1 MAHAD
6 PILPLLLSLAVILI
20 AAKIG
25 VDLAVRAGQPAVLGE
40 LVVGVVLGNLGLGG
54 FHGLEFLRSSDA
66 LSLLAG
72 LGVLVLLLQ
81 VGPESTVAQML
92 KVGPSA
98 FLVAVTGVLA
108 PTFPAG
114 ASARG
119 CFPMRV
125 PTFTPSWGPHLQDQ
139 REVDFRKG

>member
-1 MAHAD
+1 VAHAN

-40 LVVGVVLGNLGLGG
+40 LVAGIVLGNLGLGG
-54 FHGLEFLRSSDA
+54 FHGL
-66 LSLLAG
+66 
-72 LGVLVLLLQ
+72 
-81 VGPESTVAQML
+81 AQML

-108 PTFPAG
+108 PTFPPG

-139 REVDFRKG
+139 READFRKG